1 MYVDTETELEGSEH
15 GTTTGRY
22 VDFWGEP
29 GRYHFLFIFYHTDL
43 LTLVISYAYY

>member
-15 GTTTGRY
+15 GTTGRY
-22 VDFWGEP
+22 VDFWSASQDDI
-29 GRYHFLFIFYHTDL
+29 IFYLFFTHTDL